1 MFAEER
7 QQLIVE
13 LIYASGRASVTDLA
27 ERFSITTETV
37 RRDLATLEAA
47 GSVRRVHGGA
57 VSPDRFSTTEE
68 SILERTVQ
76 RQPEKIRIA
85 EAALALI
92 PAGLAGSILIDA
104 GSTTEALAELLPPG
118 PPDRRNGQRP
128 AQDPTPNSWSSP
140 TPCPSPSRLSGQP
153 GIALHLLGGK
163 VRGLTQAAVGQ
174 STVEAARRIRPDIA
188 FIGTNGIHA
197 AFGLSTPDPEEAAV
211 KAAFVHSARRI
222 VVLAD
227 SSKLDAETLVQFAS
241 LKDLDTVITDMQPSR
256 ELADRPRGSRSGG
269 GGRVIVTLT
278 ANPSLDRTV
287 ALPGPL
293 LRGEVQRAVSVRQ
306 ESGGKGVN
314 VSRAL
319 VASGLKTVAV
329 LPGAEADPVLAG
341 LREAD
346 VPVRGPA
353 RSASRC
359 AATWRSPSPA
369 ASPPRSTN
377 PDRSSA
383 RTSRRP

>member
-13 LIYASGRASVTDLA
+13 LVAASGRASVTDLA

-37 RRDLATLEAA
+37 RRDLAALETA

-57 VSPDRFSTTEE
+57 VSPERISTTEE

-76 RQPEKIRIA
+76 RPSEKNRIA

-92 PAGLAGSILIDA
+92 PQGRSGSILIDA
-104 GSTTEALAELLPPG
+104 GSTTEALAGMLAARTAGASSGVAVEAELVVITHALPI
-118 PPDRRNGQRP
+118 
-128 AQDPTPNSWSSP
+128 AA
-140 TPCPSPSRLSGQP
+140 RLSGEP

-174 STVEAARRIRPDIA
+174 STVEAAGRIRPDIA
-188 FIGTNGIHA
+188 FIGTNGISA

-241 LKDLDTVITDMQPSR
+241 LKDLDTVITNS
-256 ELADRPRGSRSGG
+256 
-269 GGRVIVTLT
+269 
-278 ANPSLDRTV
+278 
-287 ALPGPL
+287 
-293 LRGEVQRAVSVRQ
+293 
-306 ESGGKGVN
+306 K
-314 VSRAL
+314 
-319 VASGLKTVAV
+319 
-329 LPGAEADPVLAG
+329 
-341 LREAD
+341 
-346 VPVRGPA
+346 
-353 RSASRC
+353 
-359 AATWRSPSPA
+359 PSPA
-369 ASPPRSTN
+369 LAAALS
-377 PDRSSA
+377 DA
-383 RTSRRP
+383 GVEVVVA